1 MTSTY
6 ILVANVKGGVG
17 KTTIADELV
26 FAFARRG
33 LHVGYQNLDNQGGG
47 VHEPSMLNGSE
58 EIVVIDTPGSFHRD
72 LPKWCDSADVIIMP
86 TTASTLDLVPLL
98 KCWNVAKE
106 SRAGKVAVVVN
117 RFDGRRSADGDIL
130 RFLEGMSM
138 PVWGKIPEATA
149 FVKAN
154 ARMTSV
160 HELSPTGKAAVSIEE
175 LASRIIKEV
184 SNGRR

>member
-1 MTSTY
+1 MKSTY

-17 KTTIADELV
+17 KTTIADELA

-33 LHVGYQNLDNQGGG
+33 LRVGFQNLDNQGGG
-47 VHEPSMLNGSE
+47 VHEPSMLDGTE
-58 EIVVIDTPGSFHRD
+58 DVVVIDTPGTFHRD
-72 LPKWCDSADVIIMP
+72 FSKWCDAADAVVMP

-106 SRAGKVAVVVN
+106 SKAGRVAVVVN
-117 RFDGRRSADGDIL
+117 KYDGRRTADGDVL

-138 PVWGKIPEATA
+138 PVWGIVPEATA

-154 ARMTSV
+154 ARMASV
-160 HELSPTGKAAVSIEE
+160 FDLEPAGKAAASVEALADRILEE
-175 LASRIIKEV
+175 VRH
-184 SNGRR
+184 GRL